1 MRLREVLKRD
11 MNSNSSPRR
20 FLTIIVDGE
29 DILGAVILD
38 QYFRPKAYWPPDF
51 ISILPAE
58 VLNSCSLLKDSNDY
72 LILSIRDR
80 KFIVIRIDDPSILI
94 LEIRATLHSEG
105 IVKELYK
112 IIVDIKKR
120 YM

>member
-1 MRLREVLKRD
+1 MERNT
-11 MNSNSSPRR
+11 NSNSSPGR

-38 QYFRPKAYWPPDF
+38 EYLRPKACWPPDF
-51 ISILPAE
+51 VSTLPIE

-72 LILSIRDR
+72 LILSIRNR
-80 KFIVIRIDDPSILI
+80 KFIVIMIDDLSILI
-94 LEIRATLHSEG
+94 LEVRVTLHSEE
-105 IVKELYK
+105 IVKELCK
-112 IIVDIKKR
+112 IIVNVKKR